1 MIRAD
6 LHVHTI
12 YSGDC
17 NTSLEQTVA
26 RCLDIGIDCIA
37 VTDHNTI
44 AGAVELKRIA
54 PFAVIVGNEI
64 ETSTG
69 EVIGYFLEEEIPKGL
84 PAAETARMIKEQ
96 GGLVCIPHPFD
107 RLRRSTIHRQTLEEL
122 LPFIDIIEVLNSRLL
137 LQRHVIMAERFAQ
150 AHGLLVS
157 AGSDAH
163 MPGHIGTAYVE
174 MPQFSDKDQFLTALA
189 EGKSRGR
196 RSNPWAHV
204 GSTWA
209 KLGKALKDR

>member
-1 MIRAD
+1 LIKAD
-6 LHVHTI
+6 LHIHTI

-17 NTSLEQTVA
+17 NTSLEQTID
-26 RCLDIGIDCIA
+26 RCLDVGMDCIA

-54 PFAVIVGNEI
+54 PFTVIVGNEI

-69 EVIGYFLEEEIPKGL
+69 EVIGYFLVEEIPKGL
-84 PAAETARMIKEQ
+84 PAAETARIIKEQ

-107 RLRRSTIHRQTLEEL
+107 RLRRSTIQRQTLEEI

-137 LQRHVIMAERFAQ
+137 LQRHVIMAERFAKD
-150 AHGLLVS
+150 HRLLAS

-189 EGKSRGR
+189 EGKIRGR
-196 RSNPWAHV
+196 RSNPWSHV

>member
-1 MIRAD
+1 LIKAD
-6 LHVHTI
+6 LHIHTI

-17 NTSLEQTVA
+17 KTSLEQTIA
-26 RCLDIGIDCIA
+26 RCLDVGMDCIA

-54 PFAVIVGNEI
+54 PFTVIVGNEI

-69 EVIGYFLEEEIPKGL
+69 EVIGYFLVEEIPKGL
-84 PAAETARMIKEQ
+84 PAAETARIIKEQ

-107 RLRRSTIHRQTLEEL
+107 RLRRSTIQRQTLEEI

-137 LQRHVIMAERFAQ
+137 LQRHVIMAERFAKD
-150 AHGLLVS
+150 HGLLAS

-163 MPGHIGTAYVE
+163 MPGHIGTPYVE

-189 EGKSRGR
+189 EGKIRGR
-196 RSNPWAHV
+196 RSNPWSHV

-209 KLGKALKDR
+209 KLGKALEDR

>member
-1 MIRAD
+1 MIKAD
-6 LHVHTI
+6 LHIHTI

-17 NTSLEQTVA
+17 KTSLEQTIA
-26 RCLDIGIDCIA
+26 RCLDVGMDCIA

-54 PFAVIVGNEI
+54 PFTVIVGDEI

-69 EVIGYFLEEEIPKGL
+69 EVIGYFLVEEIPKGL
-84 PAAETARMIKEQ
+84 PAAETARIIKEQ

-107 RLRRSTIHRQTLEEL
+107 RLRRSTIQRQTLEEI

-137 LQRHVIMAERFAQ
+137 LQRHVIMAERFAKD
-150 AHGLLVS
+150 HRLLAS

-189 EGKSRGR
+189 EGKIRGR
-196 RSNPWAHV
+196 RSNPWSHV